1 MYATASSAANL
12 GAALRAPPALRR
24 PARTASS
31 LRRVHR
37 SAVVPTAAIEAKT
50 EAGFDLGQFVGSRIR
65 KEDGLK
71 VRLCRRAPGSR
82 AAGRGRRAA
91 GCGPRVLP
99 SMAPHSTI

>member
-1 MYATASSAANL
+1 MSASAANL

-37 SAVVPTAAIEAKT
+37 SAVVPTAAIEAKS
-50 EAGFDLGQFVGSRIR
+50 EAGFDLGQFFGSRIR

-71 VRLCRRAPGSR
+71 VRLCRRP
-82 AAGRGRRAA
+82 
-91 GCGPRVLP
+91 PP
-99 SMAPHSTI
+99 SSSASSSASSFSA